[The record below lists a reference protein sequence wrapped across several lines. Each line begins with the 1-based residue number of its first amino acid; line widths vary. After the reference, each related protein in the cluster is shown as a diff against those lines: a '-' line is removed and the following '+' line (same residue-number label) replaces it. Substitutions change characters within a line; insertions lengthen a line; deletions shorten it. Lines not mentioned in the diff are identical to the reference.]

1 MRVWIVIS
9 QRGGWNGGP
18 VNMQSLM
25 LLASGCDL
33 AHAPNTTRI
42 LFVYSALCFTTC
54 NLRST
59 LCTVSNSALRW
70 FLSAW
75 FLVSKGTDVISSVL
89 DLFLQCSPHL
99 MSHDT
104 CRWASLPDPQHTS
117 HPNCTTSHSLWHFLN
132 SCGHHSLLMHLSM
145 LCRGGVGGVGEA
157 GYRVGIWWFCWSW
170 GRAFDW
176 SCSPGGGDIWIFL
189 RST

>member
-1 MRVWIVIS
+1 MSPKNKFSDMRVWIVIS

-104 CRWASLPDPQHTS
+104 CRWAFPLRSSTPITSKLYNLSQSLT
-117 HPNCTTSHSLWHFLN
+117 FLK
-132 SCGHHSLLMHLSM
+132 LMRAPFITYAPINVM
-145 LCRGGVGGVGEA
+145 PGRGG
-157 GYRVGIWWFCWSW
+157 R
-170 GRAFDW
+170 
-176 SCSPGGGDIWIFL
+176 GGGGRISGGDLMVLLVL
-189 RST
+189 R